1 MRLRNASTPSGR
13 KRPVTEGAGFL
24 LVLAAGVVLAYLG
37 SGYVLQLSGDAL
49 ALGMAAMGLDF
60 LMGYTGRVSFG
71 QAAWL
76 AVGAF
81 ASGYLFLH
89 GWDVI
94 TATLATI
101 GIIIVLS
108 AVMGA
113 VATITGGLAF
123 AIVTL
128 AEGVI
133 IYTIINHLG
142 ILGAGVGLF
151 GIPLPKIAGQTWLGS
166 QRSLFL
172 LALVLALICY
182 VAVRAL
188 VAAPAGRFCQAIR
201 DDEMRARSIGVEVQR
216 YQILAFVLASVV
228 AGIGGIAFVVLN
240 GGVQPSQAA
249 WDQSGLILVM
259 LIIGGTR
266 TLYGGFIG
274 AFIYVFAQNYLT
286 QSFANDWQIY
296 LGAIFVL
303 MVLVLPGGLAG
314 GVRLALTGLGSGAGQ
329 RLRRRRAG
337 GDSDEPGIEPTAGD
351 RMVGVSE

>member
-1 MRLRNASTPSGR
+1 MRLAD
-13 KRPVTEGAGFL
+13 RPLTARRTGALTTGTGFL
-24 LVLAAGVVLAYLG
+24 VVLVAGLVLAYQG

-60 LMGYTGRVSFG
+60 LLGYTGRVSFG

-76 AVGAF
+76 AVGGF

-89 GWDVI
+89 HWDVI

-101 GIIIVLS
+101 GIVTVLS

-113 VATITGGLAF
+113 VATMTGGLAF

-128 AEGVI
+128 AQGVI
-133 IYTIINHLG
+133 IYTIVNHLS

-151 GIPLPKIAGQTWLGS
+151 GIPLPKIAGHAWLGS

-172 LALVLALICY
+172 LAFVLALISY
-182 VAVRAL
+182 LVVRAL
-188 VAAPAGRFCQAIR
+188 VASPAGRFCQAIR
-201 DDEMRARSIGVEVQR
+201 DDDMRARSIGIEVQR
-216 YQILAFVLASVV
+216 YQILAFVVSSVI

-240 GGVQPSQAA
+240 SGIEPSQGA

-266 TLYGGFIG
+266 TLYGGFVG
-274 AFIYVFAQNYLT
+274 AFLYVFAQNYLT
-286 QSFANDWQIY
+286 QSFANSWQVY
-296 LGAIFVL
+296 MGAIFVL
-303 MVLVLPGGLAG
+303 TVLVLPGGISG
-314 GVRLALTGLGSGAGQ
+314 GVRLGLT
-329 RLRRRRAG
+329 RLISSARRRKRIEAG
-337 GDSDEPGIEPTAGD
+337 LSAREREREENAGE
-351 RMVGVSE
+351 RVVGVSE

>member
-1 MRLRNASTPSGR
+1 MRLGDASMTSGR
-13 KRPVTEGAGFL
+13 KRPVAEGAGFL
-24 LVLAAGVVLAYLG
+24 LVIAAGILLAFLG

-49 ALGMAAMGLDF
+49 TLGMAAMGLDF
-60 LMGYTGRVSFG
+60 LVGYTGRVSFG

-81 ASGYLFLH
+81 ASGYLYLH

-133 IYTIINHLG
+133 IYTIVNHLG

-151 GIPLPKIAGQTWLGS
+151 GIPLPKIAGQAWLGS

-172 LALVLALICY
+172 LAFVLAVISFL
-182 VAVRAL
+182 ALRAL
-188 VAAPAGRFCQAIR
+188 IAAPAGRFCQAIR
-201 DDEMRARSIGVEVQR
+201 DDELRARSIGVEVQR
-216 YQILAFVLASVV
+216 HQILAFVVASVV

-240 GGVQPSQAA
+240 GGVEPSQGA

-286 QSFANDWQIY
+286 QSFANSWQVY

-303 MVLVLPGGLAG
+303 VVLVLPGGIAG
-314 GVRLALTGLGSGAGQ
+314 GVRLTVTELVSRAG
-329 RLRRRRAG
+329 RRRRNRAG
-337 GDSDEPGIEPTAGD
+337 PDPAEPEIEPSAD
-351 RMVGVSE
+351 ESMIGVSE

>member
-1 MRLRNASTPSGR
+1 MRRTAAARPGQGGR
-13 KRPVTEGAGFL
+13 PLTVGGGFVLVVAAG
-24 LVLAAGVVLAYLG
+24 LVLAFIG
-37 SGYVLQLSGDAL
+37 SGYVLQLGGDAL
-49 ALGMAAMGLDF
+49 ALGLAAMGLDV
-60 LMGYTGRVSFG
+60 LVGYTGRVSFG

-76 AVGAF
+76 AVGGF

-89 GWDVI
+89 GWDVV

-101 GIIIVLS
+101 GIVIVLS

-133 IYTIINHLG
+133 VYTIVNHLK

-151 GIPLPKIAGQTWLGS
+151 GIPLPPIAGQAWLGS

-172 LALVLALICY
+172 LALALAVLGW
-182 VAVRAL
+182 VAARAL
-188 VAAPAGRFCQAIR
+188 VASPAGRFCQAIR
-201 DDEMRARSIGVEVQR
+201 DDELRARSIGIEVQR
-216 YQILAFVLASVV
+216 HQILAFVVSSVLA
-228 AGIGGIAFVVLN
+228 GLGGVAFVVIN
-240 GGVQPSQAA
+240 GGIEPSQGA
-249 WDQSGLILVM
+249 WSQSGLILVM

-266 TLYGGFIG
+266 SLLGGFIG

-286 QSFANDWQIY
+286 QSFANSWQIY

-303 MVLVLPGGLAG
+303 VVLLLPGGVVG
-314 GVRLALTGLGSGAGQ
+314 GLRLTVA
-329 RLRRRRAG
+329 RLLPSARGVGEARSRPDAR
-337 GDSDEPGIEPTAGD
+337 TAGREAD
-351 RMVGVSE
+351 PVVGVSE